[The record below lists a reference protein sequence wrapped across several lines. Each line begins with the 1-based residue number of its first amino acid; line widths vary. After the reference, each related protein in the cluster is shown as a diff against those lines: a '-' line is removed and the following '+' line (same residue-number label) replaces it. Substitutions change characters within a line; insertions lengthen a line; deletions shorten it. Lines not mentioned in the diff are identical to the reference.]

1 MKTLLIGLS
10 ILGLTHLSHAQ
21 KPESHVNKV
30 HLEEIVV
37 SPMKNGDYYAS
48 VHDPHASSKVGLLE
62 EQARNF
68 DIKTLDFYNTTF
80 DYYEIMFTT
89 NEGEVIAV
97 YDDNGDLVKAVEKF
111 EDVQLPEDVRKTLSR
126 DYPEWRLNSTVY
138 RVHYYN
144 NKADKK
150 IYNIQLKK
158 DGDKINLKIDCKG
171 AILHS
176 SE

>member
-10 ILGLTHLSHAQ
+10 ILGLTNLSHAQ
-21 KPESHVNKV
+21 KPEPHVSKV

-37 SPMKNGDYYAS
+37 SPVKNGDYYIS
-48 VHDPHASSKVGLLE
+48 VNDPHASSKVGLLE
-62 EQARNF
+62 EQTRNF

-80 DYYEIMFTT
+80 DNYEVMFTA

-111 EDVQLPEDVRKTLSR
+111 NDVKLPEDVRKTLRR
-126 DYPEWRLNSTVY
+126 DYPDWRLNSTVY
-138 RVHYYN
+138 RVKYF
-144 NKADKK
+144 KGEDVKK
-150 IYNIQLKK
+150 IYNVQLKK
-158 DGDKINLKIDCKG
+158 DGEQINLKIDCKG